1 MTMLSGTRLLRT
13 SRGHAGFRLFLDP
26 SQVVDVDGAQGR
38 DRTTDTAIFSR
49 MLYQLSYL
57 GTSGTRERGSGAPV
71 YSQAGQP
78 CPPRF
83 AFGFAW
89 RSPRR

>member
-1 MTMLSGTRLLRT
+1 
-13 SRGHAGFRLFLDP
+13 
-26 SQVVDVDGAQGR
+26 
-38 DRTTDTAIFSR
+38 

-57 GTSGTRERGSGAPV
+57 GTPLAAGGLGAPV

-83 AFGFAW
+83 AFGYAR
-89 RSPRR
+89 RSRVAADGEARPA